1 MSPDHSDRRVASPVN
16 QARVAPQRH
25 NEKSTLALPLLGA
38 GAAPD
43 VEMWEE
49 YERRETTGGG
59 TVGYV
64 QKGNDIYTACI
75 YCNHLDPPRH

>member
-1 MSPDHSDRRVASPVN
+1 MLLLQVCSFLGVSPGHQDHSDHRVASPVN

-25 NEKSTLALPLLGA
+25 NEKSTLALPLLGG

-43 VEMWEE
+43 VET
-49 YERRETTGGG
+49 RGA

-64 QKGNDIYTACI
+64 QKGNDIYTTCI
-75 YCNHLDPPRH
+75 